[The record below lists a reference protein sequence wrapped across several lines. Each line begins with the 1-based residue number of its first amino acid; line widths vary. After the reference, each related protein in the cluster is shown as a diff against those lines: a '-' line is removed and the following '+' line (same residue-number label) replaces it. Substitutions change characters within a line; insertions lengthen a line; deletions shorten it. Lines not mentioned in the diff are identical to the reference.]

1 MDDDATTTTI
11 ETDTGAPAA
20 TPATAATARK
30 RPSTTTLVIGIL
42 VALILA
48 EAVLLFRGNGDE
60 RARTDVLQ
68 VSSRLLSALTTY
80 NGSTIDRQRSRV
92 LALATGKFRQ
102 DYEQVTS
109 PSLFDTLRRTQAEL
123 KGTILRVAVASVEG
137 DTGTVLALV
146 RTSTTNKDLKA
157 PRVEVNVFELSLV
170 HTKNGW
176 RIDNVQILGALSA

>member
-1 MDDDATTTTI
+1 MDEDTTTI
-11 ETDTGAPAA
+11 ETGAPLTSGAQP
-20 TPATAATARK
+20 PATGR
-30 RPSTTTLVIGIL
+30 RPSVVAVVIAIL
-42 VALILA
+42 VALVLA

-68 VSSRLLSALTTY
+68 TSSRLLAALTTY
-80 NGSTIDRQRSRV
+80 NASTIAQQRTRV

-109 PSLFDTLRRTQAEL
+109 PSLFDTLRKTQAEL

-137 DTGTVLALV
+137 DSATVLALV

-170 HTKNGW
+170 HTRNGW